1 MLVRDIAQLLQNAG
15 VGTLGVD
22 IFLGQLP
29 ASPDN
34 VVAIFEYTGEPPEL
48 HSNIEFPSVQV
59 LVRDNG
65 YNAGRLRIGQ
75 AQSTLHGVHETLVN
89 GKRYLLIKANQSPAF
104 LERDGNNRV
113 IFIINFTIFKEV

>member
-1 MLVRDIAQLLQNAG
+1 MLVRDIAQLLQVGG

-34 VVAIFEYTGEPPEL
+34 VAAVYEYAGEPPEL

-59 LVRDNG
+59 LVRDRT
-65 YNAGRLRIGQ
+65 YSAGRQRIGQ
-75 AQSTLHGVHETLVN
+75 VLTTLHGFHETVVS

-104 LERDGNNRV
+104 LERDDNNRV
-113 IFIINFTIFKEV
+113 IFVINFTIFKEV